1 MTLFHVCVILHVS
14 AAALW
19 LGHMFFWSLFSGPG
33 LKKIPP
39 PETGSELRRLS
50 LRHGGLG
57 WPALIA
63 LAITGLYMAA
73 FREVTFGDLLS
84 GDFITGRFGWAF
96 DAKLIL
102 VGVMVGY
109 QIVFGHRSAPR
120 AIYLNMITALVVLGL
135 SAVITGAWR

>member
-1 MTLFHVCVILHVS
+1 MTLFRVCVILHVL

-57 WPALIA
+57 WPALIV
-63 LAITGLYMAA
+63 LMVTGVYMAA
-73 FREVTFGDLLS
+73 FREVTFGDLVSRAFL
-84 GDFITGRFGWAF
+84 TERAGWAF
-96 DAKLIL
+96 DAKLAL
-102 VGVMVGY
+102 VGVMIGY
-109 QIVFGHRSAPR
+109 QIVFGHRTAPR
-120 AIYLNMITALVVLGL
+120 AIYVNMLTALIVLGL
-135 SAVITGAWR
+135 SAILTGAWR

>member
-1 MTLFHVCVILHVS
+1 MTLFHVSVVLHVS

-39 PETGSELRRLS
+39 PETGAELRRLS

-57 WPALIA
+57 WPALVV
-63 LAITGLYMAA
+63 LVVTGAYMTA
-73 FREVTFGDLLS
+73 FREVSFGDLFSSAFLAERS
-84 GDFITGRFGWAF
+84 GWAF
-96 DAKLIL
+96 DTKLLL

-120 AIYLNMITALVVLGL
+120 AIYVNMLTALVVLGL
-135 SAVITGAWR
+135 SAILAGAWG

>member
-1 MTLFHVCVILHVS
+1 MTLFHVCVVLHVS

-57 WPALIA
+57 WPALVV
-63 LAITGLYMAA
+63 LAVTGVYMAA
-73 FREVTFGDLLS
+73 FRDVALGDLFSRAFLAE
-84 GDFITGRFGWAF
+84 RAGWAF
-96 DAKLIL
+96 DAKLVL

-109 QIVFGHRSAPR
+109 QVVFGHRSAPR
-120 AIYLNMITALVVLGL
+120 AIYVNMLTALLVLGL
-135 SAVITGAWR
+135 SAILTGAWR

>member
-1 MTLFHVCVILHVS
+1 MTLFRVCAILHVS

-39 PETGSELRRLS
+39 PETGFELRRLS

-57 WPALIA
+57 WPALA
-63 LAITGLYMAA
+63 VLAVTGVFMAA
-73 FREVTFGDLLS
+73 FRDVTFSDLFASAFLTER
-84 GDFITGRFGWAF
+84 GGWAF
-96 DAKLIL
+96 DTKLVL

-109 QIVFGHRSAPR
+109 QIMFGHRSAPR
-120 AIYLNMITALVVLGL
+120 AIYVNMLTALVVLGL
-135 SAVITGAWR
+135 SAVVTGAWR